1 MVSMVDARVISEAG
15 EALAG
20 RLMRSLVAIRSEA
33 GGGSGTAWSAD
44 GLVVTNHHVAP
55 GARVSVALPD
65 GRETDGR
72 VIRRD
77 ESNDLAMV
85 RVGAELE
92 PLELGD
98 SRAVRPGI
106 LVFAIG
112 NPWGQR
118 GTLTRGIV
126 FGRGNAG
133 AETEAP
139 VREVIR
145 ADIRLAP
152 GNSGGP
158 LVDAAG
164 RLLGIN
170 SMIVGGM
177 GVAIPAHTVRAFS
190 DGVEEG
196 KPGVLGVTLQ
206 AVAIPEGIAASY
218 SVEREG
224 LMLTGVEPG
233 SAAEAAGL
241 LPGDVLMGL
250 GGVGEDIRLVA
261 RRLRGLRAGRPVE
274 LSLLRGGKV
283 VQARAI
289 PTARS

>member
-1 MVSMVDARVISEAG
+1 MLSMVDGRVISEAG
-15 EALAG
+15 EALAE
-20 RLMRSLVAIRSEA
+20 RLLRSLVTIRSEA
-33 GGGSGTAWSAD
+33 GGGSGTAWGAD

-55 GARVSVALPD
+55 GERVSVVLPD
-65 GRETDGR
+65 GRETDGS
-72 VIRRD
+72 VIGRD
-77 ESNDLAMV
+77 EANDLAMV
-85 RVGAELE
+85 RVPAVLE
-92 PLELGD
+92 PLEPGD
-98 SRAVRPGI
+98 SRAVRPGM

-177 GVAIPAHTVRAFS
+177 GVAIPAHTVQAFAE
-190 DGVEEG
+190 GVEEG
-196 KPGVLGVTLQ
+196 EPGVLGVTMQ
-206 AVAIPEGIAASY
+206 AVPIPAAMAASF
-218 SVEREG
+218 SLSREG
-224 LMLTGVEPG
+224 LMLTGIEPG
-233 SAAEAAGL
+233 SAAELAGL
-241 LPGDVLMGL
+241 LPGDVLVGI
-250 GGVGEDIRLVA
+250 GGADRDIRAVA

-274 LSLLRGGKV
+274 LSLLRGGRV
-283 VQARAI
+283 VHTRAT
-289 PTARS
+289 PAVRA